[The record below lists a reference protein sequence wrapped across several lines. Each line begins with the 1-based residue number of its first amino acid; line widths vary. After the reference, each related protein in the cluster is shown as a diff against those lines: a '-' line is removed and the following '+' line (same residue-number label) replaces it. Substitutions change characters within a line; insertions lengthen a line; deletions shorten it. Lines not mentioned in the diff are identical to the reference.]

1 MRQRIVQEL
10 LATEIQYAHYLDL
23 IIRVRDQRAR
33 AWVSLELPLQQSRTI
48 SLHHSVDRYY
58 SLSINIY

>member
-10 LATEIQYAHYLDL
+10 LDTEIQYAHYLDL

-33 AWVSLELPLQQSRTI
+33 ARVCVS
-48 SLHHSVDRYY
+48 
-58 SLSINIY
+58 